1 MTNKNKEKKE
11 DKFAKDLLESVKAVF
26 DSEKNKKSRSDM
38 DRYLAYFRNEYWNKE
53 DDDLGISDG
62 KDSEITVNLL
72 FSTVT
77 TIAPLL
83 TDNRPIWYA
92 RARVMWLQAFAE
104 KLKTVTDILW
114 TDLDMDQ
121 VMLRCCMDA
130 LIMRFGMAKVWFDNT
145 AREGEGEI
153 TIECVDPRTFVMAPG
168 YTDPWDAPWAGT
180 ITSRPLSW
188 VWEVYPE
195 KKDEVYP
202 DNVGNNDLNQDGSL
216 RNMSSIEA
224 CNKFTT
230 VYEIWIRDNSLV
242 TKMIK
247 NEKGEEEEKKQKEYP
262 NGRYVILTEGKKGQP
277 VVLDDRPFPYN
288 HGKPPFVALYDYVNP
303 HEFEGIC
310 EADQLEGLILETNYI
325 LRKVSRHVRA
335 WAFPNFSAEEGSGID
350 EDKWKEE
357 APGGGNL
364 FIRKP
369 GTVPPQAIMPPQLDR
384 TALEMITSLFGM
396 IEEISGVTEVTKGR
410 VGKKERQSASE
421 IQSLIE
427 TSYTRTRQRV
437 RNLESFIK
445 KIFKIVLEIMMQFYV
460 GEPRSY
466 SKKVDDGYEWH
477 EVSSSKNFVRDMIAE
492 SGQKAIDEARED
504 GDEKAIMEIEKSVQ
518 ETLEIF
524 DLKFVNSESVYIPIE
539 PEIQTNSSLPIDKQ
553 SLANLAL
560 RLFELQGIDREAL
573 FEFIRLPKGEEVAT
587 RMNEKEQAAAQAQ
600 QQPGPQQQVQ
610 QGMM

>member
-1 MTNKNKEKKE
+1 MTNKKKDKKE
-11 DKFAKDLLESVKAVF
+11 DKFSKDLLESVKEVF
-26 DSEKNKKSRSDM
+26 DSEKNKKSRADM
-38 DRYLAYFRNEYWNKE
+38 NRYLAYFRNQYWNK
-53 DDDLGISDG
+53 DDEDLGIVDG

-92 RARVMWLQAFAE
+92 RAREMWLQGFAE

-121 VMLRCCMDA
+121 TLLRCCMDS

-145 AREGEGEI
+145 SRDGEGEI

-168 YTDPWDAPWAGT
+168 YNDPWDAPWAGT
-180 ITSRPLSW
+180 VTSRPLDW
-188 VWEVYPE
+188 VWERFPE
-195 KKDEVYP
+195 KKNEVYP
-202 DNVGNNDLNQDGSL
+202 DNVGNKDLNSDGSL
-216 RNMSSIEA
+216 RDMSSIEA

-230 VYEIWIRDNSLV
+230 VYEVWIRDNSLV
-242 TKMIK
+242 SKMIK
-247 NEKGEEEEKKQKEYP
+247 NEKGEEKEVKEKEYP

-277 VVLDDRPFPYN
+277 VVLDDRHFPYN

-310 EADQLEGLILETNYI
+310 EADQIEGLILETNYI
-325 LRKVSRHVRA
+325 LRKVARHVRS
-335 WAFPNFSAEEGSGID
+335 WAFPNFSAEENSGID
-350 EDKWKEE
+350 EEKWKKE
-357 APGGGNL
+357 APGGNRL
-364 FIRKP
+364 FLRKV
-369 GTVPPQAIMPPQLDR
+369 GSKPPEAIMPPPLDR
-384 TALEMITSLFGM
+384 TALEMITSLFSM

-445 KIFKIVLEIMMQFYV
+445 KIFKIVLCIMMQFYV
-460 GEPRSY
+460 GPPRSY
-466 SKKVDDGYEWH
+466 SRKVDDGYEWH
-477 EVSSSKNFVRDMIAE
+477 EVSSSKNYVRDMIME
-492 SGQKAIDEARED
+492 SGQKAIAEARED
-504 GDEKAIMEIEKSVQ
+504 GDENAVMEIEESVN
-518 ETLEIF
+518 ETLALF
-524 DLKFVNSESVYIPIE
+524 DAKFMDVESVYIPIE

-573 FEFIRLPKGEEVAT
+573 FEFIRLPKGEEVAS
-587 RMNEKEQAAAQAQ
+587 RMDAKEQAAAQAKAPQ
-600 QQPGPQQQVQ
+600 GAQPPMP